1 MNDGCTFLVRWF
13 SWNAPLRRLISR
25 LWPLLTGQLHQK
37 THQLRKSNPISSLN
51 QCLSRKTCPACT
63 PPVSRPIGPHLRSPS
78 IQYRSLNQINQCQ
91 QIVIRTYIKQLR
103 VSITHLAGMDGV
115 WGGCM
120 PSQVPCLFPGSQ
132 LWVRL

>member
-1 MNDGCTFLVRWF
+1 MV
-13 SWNAPLRRLISR
+13 
-25 LWPLLTGQLHQK
+25 QLERPSQK
-37 THQLRKSNPISSLN
+37 THQSPLAAPYRPASSEDSSVEKIQSNQFAQSMPLPEDLSCMHATRQSSNWPSSQKPFNSVSLAQSNQSMPIS
-51 QCLSRKTCPACT
+51 
-63 PPVSRPIGPHLRSPS
+63 
-78 IQYRSLNQINQCQ
+78 
-91 QIVIRTYIKQLR
+91 QIVMRTYIKQLR